1 MKNPFKPKYIGAG
14 YLLRWHLIPRN
25 RWFNIYLHKFI
36 GDDDDRALHDHPWWS
51 FSVRL
56 RGQLREHYKLPGLFE
71 FSPFGCGKLIEIVE
85 ERMAPRFVYRPAT
98 FAHRLE
104 LVGNKPAWTIFIT
117 GPRVREWGFHCPKGW
132 VHWTKMTAPDGT
144 PIGGCDD

>member
-1 MKNPFKPKYIGAG
+1 MKNLFKPKYIGTG

-36 GDDDDRALHDHPWWS
+36 GDDDERACHDHPWNS
-51 FSVRL
+51 FSIRL
-56 RGQLREHYKLPGLFE
+56 RGQLRE
-71 FSPFGCGKLIEIVE
+71 LI
-85 ERMAPRFVYRPAT
+85 RMDSGAEYWFLTPRLTYRPAT

-104 LVGNKPAWTIFIT
+104 LVGNKSAWTLFMT
-117 GPRVREWGFHCPKGW
+117 GPRTRDWGFHCPKGW
-132 VHWTKMTAPDGT
+132 VHWTKMTSPDGK